1 MWPSALTTAARAR
14 AGGPTIAID
23 LPGADAKVRATTI
36 ANQPAATKAL
46 AAAIRRNGRSPG
58 ERGRLPSII
67 IEVLDAHAPGLECP
81 IDIDKAINPGP
92 QAGPAEAGFGVEIQR
107 KQLGRVLHV
116 QRRRFRRDHGDEN
129 FVIAAISAMARP

>member
-1 MWPSALTTAARAR
+1 MCPFALMTAARAR

-36 ANQPAATKAL
+36 ANQPAATKAV
-46 AAAIRRNGRSPG
+46 AAVIRRNGRSPG
-58 ERGRLPSII
+58 ATDRRPSIV
-67 IEVLDAHAPGLECP
+67 IEVLDARASGLECS
-81 IDIDKAINPGP
+81 IDIDKAIDPGP

-116 QRRRFRRDHGDEN
+116 QRRRIRR
-129 FVIAAISAMARP
+129 